1 MNWSGAWK
9 WAVGFATTAVAAR
22 INLLQAVISILLV
35 LAVASAIVFSF
46 ALFFMDLLEGVA
58 GGLEFLARRV
68 RHAANGA
75 HAMLAH
81 WLHQLSTCGD
91 PRQGFFLLLPVLM
104 KPIGKGIRRLLQWQ
118 ERRGVGFV
126 LSARKDHQQLT
137 VSREFR

>member
-1 MNWSGAWK
+1 MNWSAAWK
-9 WAVGFATTAVAAR
+9 WAVGLAATAVAAR

-35 LAVASAIVFSF
+35 LAVASAIVLSF

-68 RHAANGA
+68 RHAANRA
-75 HAMLAH
+75 YAMLAH
-81 WLHQLSTCGD
+81 SLHQLSSCAD

-104 KPIGKGIRRLLQWQ
+104 KPIGNGIRRLLQRQ
-118 ERRGVGFV
+118 ERRGASFV
-126 LSARKDHQQLT
+126 RSARKDRQQLA